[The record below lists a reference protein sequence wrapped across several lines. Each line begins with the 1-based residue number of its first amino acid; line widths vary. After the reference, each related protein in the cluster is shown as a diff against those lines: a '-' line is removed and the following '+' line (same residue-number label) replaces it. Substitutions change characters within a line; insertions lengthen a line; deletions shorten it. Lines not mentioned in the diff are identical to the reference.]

1 MNKNVKIK
9 NLKNTLAFKTIMKT
23 IFMAVICA
31 LILNYLVDGL
41 YNDEIANEL
50 SLKNQEFYLFCLRNK
65 SIIFTSCYI
74 IIFSIFSFIN
84 ITNMNKKILSVTL
97 SVDNIINDSSKEIT
111 LPKDLLLLENKL
123 NSIRL
128 DLIQKENERKEAIE
142 RKNDLIMYM
151 AHDLK
156 TPLTSV
162 IGYLTLLNEEKE
174 LSSKIREK
182 YISIALNKS
191 IRVEELTN
199 EFFEITRYNLQK
211 IEINKKE
218 IDLSLLIEQLKE
230 ECYPLMKEKNL
241 DCKITCRDKVMFKG
255 DGNKLARAFENLMK
269 NAINYSYVNTEILIN
284 ITETENEIKIIF
296 KNKSDKIPNY
306 KLDKI
311 FEKFYR
317 VDEARNAKTGGSGLG
332 LAITKEIIEL
342 HGGKIYVRNND
353 EYVEFH
359 IELKKSSR

>member
-1 MNKNVKIK
+1 
-9 NLKNTLAFKTIMKT
+9 MKT

-74 IIFSIFSFIN
+74 IIFTIFSFIN

-162 IGYLTLLNEEKE
+162 IGYLTLLN
-174 LSSKIREK
+174 
-182 YISIALNKS
+182 
-191 IRVEELTN
+191 
-199 EFFEITRYNLQK
+199 
-211 IEINKKE
+211 
-218 IDLSLLIEQLKE
+218 
-230 ECYPLMKEKNL
+230 
-241 DCKITCRDKVMFKG
+241 
-255 DGNKLARAFENLMK
+255 
-269 NAINYSYVNTEILIN
+269 
-284 ITETENEIKIIF
+284 
-296 KNKSDKIPNY
+296 
-306 KLDKI
+306 
-311 FEKFYR
+311 
-317 VDEARNAKTGGSGLG
+317 
-332 LAITKEIIEL
+332 
-342 HGGKIYVRNND
+342 
-353 EYVEFH
+353 
-359 IELKKSSR
+359 